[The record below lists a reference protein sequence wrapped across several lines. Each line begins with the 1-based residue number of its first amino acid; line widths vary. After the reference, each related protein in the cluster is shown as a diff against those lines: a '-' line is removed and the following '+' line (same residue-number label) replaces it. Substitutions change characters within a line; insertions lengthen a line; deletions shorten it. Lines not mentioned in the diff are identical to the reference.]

1 MTSSSE
7 LPLCFPADTQIV
19 VAAGLLGVADLGDGP
34 TDEQYRVV
42 AALAR
47 NLWSIELLGTE
58 RASPAEVAASL
69 PDSSKRRFV
78 QWAMVVQFCRH
89 PASRDQE
96 ERLVEY
102 ATALG
107 VEGPPLDALAS
118 WISKDAVAASA
129 DYVRNYQRFI
139 SDLSEPIE
147 MSADGGEVLPQVRA
161 LFDLPEG
168 TLGWAYLQFYERHGF
183 HLPGPHTPEPAYY
196 ISHDMNHVIAG
207 YEPDGPGEIAL
218 GAFKVGMSDS
228 DANWMAFV
236 TNLMIQEAG
245 LIKHGLTE
253 EAQFVPYG
261 GDVYGDDQGQGA
273 LHLPGAEALLA
284 EALRRGASVRQ
295 DFSQVDHLAMAHR
308 SVADIREEFHVMPRA
323 DGFDEVFRP
332 KYP

>member
-1 MTSSSE
+1 MFFPWSMCGVDSLVEQRAGGNGPGRVASMTSSSE
-7 LPLCFPADTQIV
+7 LPLCFPADTQGV

-58 RASPAEVAASL
+58 CASPAEVAASL

-89 PASRDQE
+89 PASRDQA

-139 SDLSEPIE
+139 SDLSEPIG
-147 MSADGGEVLPQVRA
+147 MSADGGRCCHRSERFSTCLK
-161 LFDLPEG
+161 G
-168 TLGWAYLQFYERHGF
+168 HWAGRTCSSMSDTVFTY
-183 HLPGPHTPEPAYY
+183 PGPTPP
-196 ISHDMNHVIAG
+196 S
-207 YEPDGPGEIAL
+207 
-218 GAFKVGMSDS
+218 
-228 DANWMAFV
+228 
-236 TNLMIQEAG
+236 
-245 LIKHGLTE
+245 
-253 EAQFVPYG
+253 
-261 GDVYGDDQGQGA
+261 
-273 LHLPGAEALLA
+273 
-284 EALRRGASVRQ
+284 RRTTSV
-295 DFSQVDHLAMAHR
+295 MT
-308 SVADIREEFHVMPRA
+308 
-323 DGFDEVFRP
+323 
-332 KYP
+332 